1 MFSYQIGDT
10 EISNHILLSHQFF
23 RICSAIL
30 PILARAYSVT
40 LADANRVFLDLLFL
54 VLVDA

>member
-1 MFSYQIGDT
+1 
-10 EISNHILLSHQFF
+10 
-23 RICSAIL
+23 L